1 MNYNGYHTVEHVGC
15 NGCVFDGGYFGE
27 CKIPENFPGH
37 CGAAPCHIWVKDNTG
52 ITTVTLDIDTELLK
66 KDLAEFFS
74 TRDLSKYVKVSNQ
87 GS

>member
-1 MNYNGYHTVEHVGC
+1 MNYKGYHTVEKYGC
-15 NGCVFDGGYFGE
+15 DGCAFSHNGCSRPTD
-27 CKIPENFPGH
+27 FPGD
-37 CGAAPCHIWVKDNTG
+37 CSGEEFFIWVKDNTG